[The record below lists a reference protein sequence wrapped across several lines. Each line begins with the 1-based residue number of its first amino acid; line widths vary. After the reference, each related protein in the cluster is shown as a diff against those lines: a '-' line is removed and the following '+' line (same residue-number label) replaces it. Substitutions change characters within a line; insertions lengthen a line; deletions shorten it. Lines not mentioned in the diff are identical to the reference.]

1 MLQRGYSYPRK
12 ATRTRTPVVVRLAHE
27 TCLLC
32 NSRIPLPFPFH
43 PAAKTRRQQIFAY
56 LAGLAGGQTNGY
68 LLKRESCWDLHR
80 RARVLSASAPPA
92 PGSSTPPITVP
103 PFLGPPHPA
112 AAGTGAGDSS
122 RGSGEKPLSF
132 GAVSFLI
139 FPDQP
144 SKSQPFNQMSCK
156 LPAHS
161 FPLVA
166 PVPAASG
173 QGWTV
178 GWTPRGTHC
187 TPTSHE
193 PEKPTSRPKP

>member
-92 PGSSTPPITVP
+92 PGSSTPSSPC
-103 PFLGPPHPA
+103 PH
-112 AAGTGAGDSS
+112 SS
-122 RGSGEKPLSF
+122 APL
-132 GAVSFLI
+132 I
-139 FPDQP
+139 Q
-144 SKSQPFNQMSCK
+144 Q
-156 LPAHS
+156 LPAPGPGTRPEAVARSHS
-161 FPLVA
+161 RS
-166 PVPAASG
+166 VPCPFSSSL
-173 QGWTV
+173 
-178 GWTPRGTHC
+178 
-187 TPTSHE
+187 TSLQNR
-193 PEKPTSRPKP
+193 SLLIR